1 MMEGKTPHVLSD
13 LAIFHVF
20 LRLLACCF
28 LVSHGYTLFG
38 IFFTQMELDLR
49 EAAGLIVDKFF
60 GEEGYDSSDEEDAEE
75 AGIAGGGKGVWSRQI
90 NQAREGPLA
99 PLGRGAHL
107 TRPAWMTP

>member
-1 MMEGKTPHVLSD
+1 MEP
-13 LAIFHVF
+13 
-20 LRLLACCF
+20 
-28 LVSHGYTLFG
+28 
-38 IFFTQMELDLR
+38 DLR

-75 AGIAGGGKGVWSRQI
+75 AGIAGGKGAWSRQSS
-90 NQAREGPLA
+90 QARGEPLA